1 MVNTNTIPE
10 DIIERRPTAHHS
22 SAEDSM
28 VQIEMLPDHG
38 EVSTVVN
45 QLGIDDL
52 RAFATAIMNAA
63 TDSARKGHADLD
75 TARLLNNWFASMEE
89 TVSAADSVEEI
100 ISRRR
105 KRGTAVNALRKEI
118 DAYERMRD
126 HLEANHFRKWVVFHD
141 EELIGTYESFED
153 AAIDAAKRF
162 GRGPYLIRQVAA
174 PPTVISIPTVLGYA
188 HD

>member
-1 MVNTNTIPE
+1 MVNTDTIPE
-10 DIIERRPTAHHS
+10 DMVERHPTAHNS
-22 SAEDSM
+22 SDEDLM
-28 VQIEMLPDHG
+28 AQIEMLPDYG
-38 EVSTVVN
+38 EVSTAVN
-45 QLGIDDL
+45 QLSIEDM

-63 TDSARKGHADLD
+63 ADSARKGHVDLD
-75 TARLLNNWFASMEE
+75 TIRLLNDWFASMEE
-89 TVSAADSVEEI
+89 TIYAGDELEEI
-100 ISRRR
+100 LSRRR
-105 KRGTAVNALRKEI
+105 KRGTAVNALRREI
-118 DAYERMRD
+118 DAYERMQD
-126 HLEANHFRKWVVFHD
+126 HLEANHFRKWVVVHD

>member
-1 MVNTNTIPE
+1 M
-10 DIIERRPTAHHS
+10 A
-22 SAEDSM
+22 
-28 VQIEMLPDHG
+28 QIEMLPDHG

-45 QLGIDDL
+45 QLSVDDL

-63 TDSARKGHADLD
+63 SDSARKGHADMD
-75 TARLLNNWFASMEE
+75 TSRLLNDWFASMEA
-89 TVSAADSVEEI
+89 TVSDTDSLEET

-105 KRGTAVNALRKEI
+105 KRGIAMNALRKEI

-126 HLEANHFRKWVVFHD
+126 HLEANHFRKWVVVHD
-141 EELIGTYESFED
+141 EKFIGAYESFED

-174 PPTVISIPTVLGYA
+174 PPTVISIPTVLE
-188 HD
+188 DSPEFI